1 MSPVNSSCALKK
13 ADELI
18 HVGQKPAAPAALHDL
33 ITSKRCWSW
42 QKPLEKVMKRYM
54 ELCVDLRKGRFAKDG
69 LIQYSRIVCQQE
81 LNNVSTL
88 EEVVKHFMHLSNK
101 KAGEAAMNHQA
112 QALNV
117 HDLEAPEDLM
127 LSYVSGKGRS
137 DTPWLK
143 FLWDTYMTAL
153 EVLRNNSKL
162 QALYAM
168 AAHNAF

>member
-1 MSPVNSSCALKK
+1 M
-13 ADELI
+13 
-18 HVGQKPAAPAALHDL
+18 
-33 ITSKRCWSW
+33 
-42 QKPLEKVMKRYM
+42 
-54 ELCVDLRKGRFAKDG
+54 
-69 LIQYSRIVCQQE
+69 
-81 LNNVSTL
+81 STL